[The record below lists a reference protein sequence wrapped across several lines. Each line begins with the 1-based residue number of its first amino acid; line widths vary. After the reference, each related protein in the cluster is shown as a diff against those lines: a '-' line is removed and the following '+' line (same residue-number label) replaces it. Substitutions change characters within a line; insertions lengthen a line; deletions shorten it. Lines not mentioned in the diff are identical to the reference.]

1 MTWQAKSGCAE
12 HHRAAVERIAN
23 SFPVPWLLAPR
34 TYEAFDCNRRLR
46 ARDFVEGFG
55 IVRME
60 APRPALATDLGAFF
74 MVKPQFRKKKTH
86 GVVDARDLSGWR
98 LLA

>member
-1 MTWQAKSGCAE
+1 MTWQAGSGCAE

-34 TYEAFDCNRRLR
+34 TDEVFDNLEHFNRRLC
-46 ARDFVEGFG
+46 AWAFVEGFG

-60 APRPALATDLGAFF
+60 EAPRP
-74 MVKPQFRKKKTH
+74 
-86 GVVDARDLSGWR
+86 S
-98 LLA
+98 